1 MRKGRFMTQELV
13 MQIFNEAVWLA
24 FKMGVPLLVVGML
37 VGLIIAILQAATQV
51 HEQTLTFAPKVII
64 VALTLLALGP
74 WMLNSLIDFTK
85 NIFELMSATPLL

>member
-1 MRKGRFMTQELV
+1 

-74 WMLNSLIDFTK
+74 WMLNSLIDFT
-85 NIFELMSATPLL
+85 NRIFELMSATPLL

>member
-1 MRKGRFMTQELV
+1 MSQELV

-24 FKMGVPLLVVGML
+24 FKLGVPLLLVGML

-51 HEQTLTFAPKVII
+51 HEQTLTFAPKVIA

-74 WMLNSLIDFTK
+74 WMLNSLLDFTDK
-85 NIFELMSATPLL
+85 IFRLMSSTPLS

>member
-1 MRKGRFMTQELV
+1 MTQELV

-51 HEQTLTFAPKVII
+51 HEQTLTFAPKVIV

-74 WMLNSLIDFTK
+74 WMLNSLIDFTR
-85 NIFELMSATPLL
+85 NIFELMSETPLL

>member
-1 MRKGRFMTQELV
+1 ME
-13 MQIFNEAVWLA
+13 IFNEAVMLA

-74 WMLNSLIDFTK
+74 WMLNSLIDFA
-85 NIFELMSATPLL
+85 NEIFELMASTPIG

>member
-1 MRKGRFMTQELV
+1 MTQDLV
-13 MQIFNEAVWLA
+13 MGIFTEAVWLA
-24 FKMGVPLLVVGML
+24 FRLGVPLLIVGML

-74 WMLNSLIDFTK
+74 WMINSLIDFTN
-85 NIFELMSATPLL
+85 NIFDLMANTPLG

>member
-1 MRKGRFMTQELV
+1 MTQDLV
-13 MQIFNEAVWLA
+13 MAIFTEAVWLA
-24 FKMGVPLLVVGML
+24 FKLGVPLLIVGML

-74 WMLNSLIDFTK
+74 WMINSLIDFTN
-85 NIFELMSATPLL
+85 NIFELMSNTPLG

>member
-1 MRKGRFMTQELV
+1 

-24 FKMGVPLLVVGML
+24 FKLGVPLLLVGML

-51 HEQTLTFAPKVII
+51 HEQTLTFAPKVIV

-74 WMLNSLIDFTK
+74 WMLNSLLDFTD
-85 NIFELMSATPLL
+85 NIFRLMSSTPLS

>member
-1 MRKGRFMTQELV
+1 MTQELV
-13 MQIFNEAVWLA
+13 MQIFNEAIWLA
-24 FKMGVPLLVVGML
+24 FKLGVPLLVVGML

-74 WMLNSLIDFTK
+74 WMLNSLIDFTN
-85 NIFELMSATPLL
+85 NIFELMSTTPLL

>member
-1 MRKGRFMTQELV
+1 MSQELV

-24 FKMGVPLLVVGML
+24 FKLGVPLLLVGML

-51 HEQTLTFAPKVII
+51 HEQTLTFAPKVIV

-74 WMLNSLIDFTK
+74 WMLNSLIDFTN
-85 NIFELMSATPLL
+85 NIFSLMSSTPL

>member
-1 MRKGRFMTQELV
+1 MTQDLV
-13 MQIFNEAVWLA
+13 MGIFTEAVWLA
-24 FKMGVPLLVVGML
+24 FKLGVPLLIVGIL

-74 WMLNSLIDFTK
+74 WMINSLIDFTN
-85 NIFELMSATPLL
+85 NIFELMAKTPLG

>member
-1 MRKGRFMTQELV
+1 MTQELV
-13 MQIFNEAVWLA
+13 MQIFTEAVWLA

-74 WMLNSLIDFTK
+74 WMLNSLIDFTMR
-85 NIFELMSATPLL
+85 IFELMSTTPLL

>member
-13 MQIFNEAVWLA
+13 MQIFNEAIWLA

-74 WMLNSLIDFTK
+74 WMLNSLIDFT
-85 NIFELMSATPLL
+85 NRIFELMSTTPLL

>member
-1 MRKGRFMTQELV
+1 MSQELV

-24 FKMGVPLLVVGML
+24 FKLGVPLLLVGML

-51 HEQTLTFAPKVII
+51 HEQTLTFAPKVIV

-74 WMLNSLIDFTK
+74 WMLNSLLDFTD
-85 NIFELMSATPLL
+85 NIFRLMSSTPLS